1 MAILFVFQV
10 SQVFSAPVKTCP
22 INRTHTHCAR
32 PAVDAEVAAFEH
44 LPMLRHRIGRAH
56 WTRNHLQVSSMTT
69 GAEQGLR
76 VDSAAGIDNRSPF
89 GKVNQGA
96 SE

>member
-1 MAILFVFQV
+1 
-10 SQVFSAPVKTCP
+10 
-22 INRTHTHCAR
+22 
-32 PAVDAEVAAFEH
+32 
-44 LPMLRHRIGRAH
+44 
-56 WTRNHLQVSSMTT
+56 MTT